1 MTGVDNASDAN
12 IANAFVAHFAG
23 AEPAAAAEEAPLSSP
38 QPPPRRTRQVSP
50 SSPAPRP
57 TAHRMSPTCVAAAV
71 MSPTHCATVGVDNG
85 EGNDLH
91 QGDGD
96 AWKWEG
102 GRTGSSGKKDS
113 GKAGSQGALGE
124 EESSGCGGAG
134 GGRVRFDHVVALLL
148 RLTHHLNRSTGWL
161 VPEAHW
167 QRCLVRGEAAKRDQ
181 AKSGVGGVRTGYQ
194 RGAWAGAV
202 GVPRSPSS
210 SSAAVRSVGSTP
222 RNRAMLGKIEDLLG
236 EVQERARRDRW

>member
-1 MTGVDNASDAN
+1 
-12 IANAFVAHFAG
+12 
-23 AEPAAAAEEAPLSSP
+23 
-38 QPPPRRTRQVSP
+38 
-50 SSPAPRP
+50 
-57 TAHRMSPTCVAAAV
+57 

-85 EGNDLH
+85 EGDDLH

-96 AWKWEG
+96 AWKWDG
-102 GRTGSSGKKDS
+102 GRTGSSGKKDG
-113 GKAGSQGALGE
+113 GKTGSQGALHVGE
-124 EESSGCGGAG
+124 EESSDCGAG

-161 VPEAHW
+161 VPESHW
-167 QRCLVRGEAAKRDQ
+167 QRRLVYGEAAKRNQ
-181 AKSGVGGVRTGYQ
+181 AKRYQ

>member
-12 IANAFVAHFAG
+12 LANAFVAHFAG
-23 AEPAAAAEEAPLSSP
+23 AEPAAAAEKAPLSSP
-38 QPPPRRTRQVSP
+38 QPPPRRTQQVSP

-85 EGNDLH
+85 EGDDLH
-91 QGDGD
+91 QGGGD
-96 AWKWEG
+96 AWEWEG
-102 GRTGSSGKKDS
+102 GQTGSSGKKD
-113 GKAGSQGALGE
+113 GWKTEGQGE
-124 EESSGCGGAG
+124 EESSGCGAG

-148 RLTHHLNRSTGWL
+148 RLSHHLDRSTGWL

-167 QRCLVRGEAAKRDQ
+167 QRSLLVCGGAAKRGQ
-181 AKSGVGGVRTGYQ
+181 KKSGVGGVRTGYQ
-194 RGAWAGAV
+194 RGARAAAV

-210 SSAAVRSVGSTP
+210 SSAAKLRSVRSTP